1 MQTVYI
7 CGLDTAKLPKLTG
20 KQSTE
25 LLEKIRNGDEQAR
38 DYFLNANI
46 RLVLSVMKRF
56 NINSDNVDD
65 IFQVGC
71 LGMVKALNNFN
82 YDLNVRFS
90 TYAVPMIIGEI
101 RRFLRD
107 SSTIKVSRSLRDIAY
122 KVLNR
127 REKLESETGIEV
139 TLVEV
144 AEELDIPLQE
154 VATAIDAVSDVLS
167 YYEPVYSDNEDEIL
181 MLEQLADTKDT
192 DIKWTEYISLFSALN
207 KLPDR
212 EKEVIKLRY
221 FNGRTQK
228 EIASDINISQ
238 AQVSRL
244 EKIAIDRMK
253 KNLFD

>member
-7 CGLDTAKLPKLTG
+7 CGLDTSKLPKLTG

-25 LLEKIRNGDEQAR
+25 LLEKIKNGDLVAR

-56 NINSDNVDD
+56 NTNEKNVDD
-65 IFQVGC
+65 VFQVGC

-107 SSTIKVSRSLRDIAY
+107 SSSVKVSRSLRDVAY
-122 KVLNR
+122 KVLSK
-127 REKLESETGIEV
+127 REEIESKSGLEVS
-139 TLVEV
+139 LVEV
-144 AEELDIPLQE
+144 AEELDIPIQE
-154 VATAIDAVSDVLS
+154 VATAIDAVSDVIS
-167 YYEPVYSDNEDEIL
+167 YYEPVYSDSEDEIL
-181 MLEQLADTKDT
+181 MLEQLADTKNT
-192 DIKWTEYISLFSALN
+192 DIKWAEYISLFSAFN
-207 KLPDR
+207 KLPAR

-228 EIASDINISQ
+228 EIADDIDISQ

-253 KNLFD
+253 KYLI

>member
-7 CGLDTAKLPKLTG
+7 CGLDTSTLPKLTG

-25 LLEKIRNGDEQAR
+25 LLEKIKNGDTNAR
-38 DYFLNANI
+38 EYFLRANI

-56 NINSDNVDD
+56 NTKGKDVDD

-122 KVLNR
+122 KVLSK
-127 REKLESETGIEV
+127 REQLESESGLEV
-139 TLVEV
+139 SFIEV
-144 AEELDIPLQE
+144 AEELAIPIDE
-154 VATAIDAVSDVLS
+154 VSTAIDAVSDVLS
-167 YYEPVYSDNEDEIL
+167 YYEPVFSDSEDEIL
-181 MLEQLADTKDT
+181 MLEQLADTKNT
-192 DIKWTEYISLFSALN
+192 DIKWTEYIALFTALN
-207 KLPDR
+207 RLPDR

-228 EIASDINISQ
+228 EIASLIDISQ

-244 EKIAIDRMK
+244 EKMAIDRMK
-253 KNLFD
+253 KYLN